1 MEVEIIKKSERIRNK
16 KSRNIS
22 KELLNVAAY
31 ARVSTDMEEQQ
42 SSFISQQKYYFSKIS
57 SNPNWCFVEV
67 YADEGISGTLAK
79 KRTNF
84 MRMIKDAEDGKI
96 DLILTKSIS
105 RFARNTLDTLN
116 YVRLLKSKGVGI
128 IFEEENINTL
138 DMAGEL
144 LLTVLASVAQQE
156 SETISSHVRL
166 GFKMKKERG
175 EIVGR
180 GDCYGYSFNAKT
192 NELIV
197 VEDEAKII
205 KMIFKLYLEGF
216 GGAAIAKRLE
226 EQGILSPR
234 GAKSWCVNT
243 IRGILKNEKYIGDVA
258 QGKTYTVDSITH
270 KRAKNNGE
278 EDRYYIKD
286 HHEAIISREDFEQAQ
301 KILKSRNNIR
311 MTGRRMTKK
320 FTFSGRFRCGFCGRV
335 YIKKSLYKKRL
346 AWDCISVAKG
356 AREFCPDSK
365 LMHQDVIESCFMEAF
380 ELLTQS
386 DGLAIES
393 FIDNIK
399 EAKNAD
405 SPANQKKKLEDE
417 NRKLTNKHKKLID
430 LFVEGKLDSAT
441 FEKMNEDIVRKIEYN
456 EEKQEQVEQN
466 IAEDTKIENGILK
479 MKQMLIARESSNE
492 LKEFDD
498 ELFEAVVDYG
508 IIGAIDE
515 NGKPDSYVIRFICK
529 NGFNLRPREDITE
542 EKIIEN
548 NKLGN
553 KKSIYTPVVDFI
565 SNQHFF
571 IFERVGSRLRKT
583 AVNKVRVRVEIEK
596 EQ

>member
-16 KSRNIS
+16 KSKSIN

-57 SNPNWCFVEV
+57 GNPNWCFVEV

-175 EIVGR
+175 EIVGH
-180 GDCYGYSFNAKT
+180 GSCYGYSFNAKT
-192 NELIV
+192 NEMIIV
-197 VEDEAKII
+197 DEEAEVI
-205 KMIFKLYLEGF
+205 KMIFKLYLEGL

-226 EQGILSPR
+226 EQGVLSPR
-234 GAKSWCVNT
+234 GAKHWCVNT

-286 HHEAIISREDFEQAQ
+286 HHEPIINREDFEQAQ

-335 YIKKSLYKKRL
+335 YIRKSLYKKRM
-346 AWDCISVAKG
+346 AWDCISVARG

-380 ELLTQS
+380 ELITKS
-386 DGLAIES
+386 DGLALES

-405 SPANQKKKLEDE
+405 SPALLKKKLEDE

-430 LFVEGKLDSAT
+430 LFVDGKLDSAT
-441 FEKMNEDIVRKIEYN
+441 FEKMNEDIIRKIEYN
-456 EEKQEQVEQN
+456 EEKQEQIQQN
-466 IAEDTKIENGILK
+466 IVEDTKIENGIFK

-492 LKEFDD
+492 LKEFDN

-508 IIGAIDE
+508 IIGAVDE

-529 NGFNLRPREDITE
+529 NGFDLRPREDITE
-542 EKIIEN
+542 DKIIEN
-548 NKLGN
+548 NKLGD
-553 KKSIYTPVVDFI
+553 KKSIYIPVIDFI

-571 IFERVGSRLRKT
+571 TFEKVGSRLRKT
-583 AVNKVRVRVEIEK
+583 AVNKVRVRVEVER